1 MIIKFK
7 GYDCVLDTT
16 RKYPN
21 GNVAIILLRH
31 KTGEMICK
39 ATISVP
45 HLILDETE
53 VVIKNYSEN
62 EGILE
67 VLENAGVIK
76 QTGQFATVGYVQA
89 PICKLLKRV

>member
-1 MIIKFK
+1 MCF
-7 GYDCVLDTT
+7 GYNKKVSKWIYFIATQD
-16 RKYPN
+16 RR
-21 GNVAIILLRH
+21 NV
-31 KTGEMICK
+31 